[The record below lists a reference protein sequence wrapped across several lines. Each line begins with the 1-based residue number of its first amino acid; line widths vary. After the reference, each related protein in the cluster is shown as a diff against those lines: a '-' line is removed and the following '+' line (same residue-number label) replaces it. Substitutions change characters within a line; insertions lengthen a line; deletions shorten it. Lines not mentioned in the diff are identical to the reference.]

1 MSVGQ
6 LLSDPTSFWLLKAA
20 DFWVG
25 AVGFLITAVTFFHG
39 WYKLTKVQSE
49 VKAVKSRIAH
59 YDAIFESNGMAAKYQ
74 EMMGK
79 LDEAD
84 VDWKMIAS
92 IMTSIKIDSV
102 GIELTLKEADKV
114 DLGEEVRKNSIK
126 LEKIISGIENSVT
139 GNGVLPDKAY
149 VQKTIRSGREIVGKS
164 LRVFKELVQ

>member
-25 AVGFLITAVTFFHG
+25 AVGFLITAVTFFLG

-49 VKAVKSRIAH
+49 IAH